1 MLGCK
6 FRRLIFLQCIFLP
19 KKTRGSSKLEKISHT
34 LFCCCCLACWKCSP
48 VKVLPYRLWNCWLR
62 ATVWYIVM
70 QLGALSGCYGR
81 FEDKSFCL
89 PLVTFHFLRHTR
101 CEFMSVSWL
110 KKYSSDIY
118 SFCVSGSFVP
128 LLKSHLRN
136 GSSASRSSLHVAKQG
151 NGLRFGAERGNQK
164 NLFSFGDANL

>member
-19 KKTRGSSKLEKISHT
+19 KKTRGSSKLEKISNT
-34 LFCCCCLACWKCSP
+34 LFCCCCLACWNCSP
-48 VKVLPYRLWNCWLR
+48 VKVLPYRLWNCWPR

-89 PLVTFHFLRHTR
+89 PLVTFHFFRHTR
-101 CEFMSVSWL
+101 CEFMECILIEKVLIRYLLFLCVRKFCSTS
-110 KKYSSDIY
+110 KKSSPQWP
-118 SFCVSGSFVP
+118 FCLQG
-128 LLKSHLRN
+128 HLCM
-136 GSSASRSSLHVAKQG
+136 
-151 NGLRFGAERGNQK
+151 
-164 NLFSFGDANL
+164 